1 MDSEK
6 EPQITVKLLLLGD
19 STVGKTS
26 ILVKYINDK
35 FDEGAIA
42 TVGVDY
48 MDKIINYKNLKIKLQ
63 IWDTSGEEKFRAI
76 TRNFYRNAD
85 GIFIVFD
92 LTKKPTFD
100 HVKIWISEAHDHN
113 DTIKLVLI
121 GNKLDLKNEIEVSN
135 ELASS
140 YAKRNNLKYFET
152 SAKEDKRHK
161 GKLCGN
167 GVYVTPNIN
176 VAFDTIVDLLF
187 AGKTEKDII
196 SEFSQNNSSLSVN
209 TDGENK
215 KKKKSCC

>member
-152 SAKEDKRHK
+152 SAKE
-161 GKLCGN
+161 G
-167 GVYVTPNIN
+167 TNIN

>member
-6 EPQITVKLLLLGD
+6 EPQINVKLLLLGD

-26 ILVKYINDK
+26 ILIKYINDK
-35 FDEGAIA
+35 FDDSAIS

-48 MDKIINYKNLKIKLQ
+48 MDKIITYKNLKIKLQ
-63 IWDTSGEEKFRAI
+63 IWDTSGEEKFRSI

-100 HVKIWISEAHDHN
+100 HVKNWISEALDHN

-135 ELASS
+135 ELASN

-152 SAKEDKRHK
+152 SAKE
-161 GKLCGN
+161 G
-167 GVYVTPNIN
+167 TNIN
-176 VAFDTIVDLLF
+176 VAFNTIIDLLF
-187 AGKTEKDII
+187 ANKTEKDII
-196 SEFSQNNSSLSVN
+196 NEFSRNNSSLSVN
-209 TDGENK
+209 TDSEDK

>member
-6 EPQITVKLLLLGD
+6 EPQINIKLLLLGD

-26 ILVKYINDK
+26 ILIKYINDK
-35 FDEGAIA
+35 FDDSAIS

-48 MDKIINYKNLKIKLQ
+48 MDKIITYKNLKIKLQ
-63 IWDTSGEEKFRAI
+63 IWDTSGEEKFRSI

-100 HVKIWISEAHDHN
+100 HVKNWISEALDHN

-152 SAKEDKRHK
+152 SAKE
-161 GKLCGN
+161 G
-167 GVYVTPNIN
+167 TNIN
-176 VAFDTIVDLLF
+176 VAFNTIIDLLF
-187 AGKTEKDII
+187 ANKTEKDII
-196 SEFSQNNSSLSVN
+196 NEFSRNNSSLSVN
-209 TDGENK
+209 TDSEDK
-215 KKKKSCC
+215 RKKKSCC